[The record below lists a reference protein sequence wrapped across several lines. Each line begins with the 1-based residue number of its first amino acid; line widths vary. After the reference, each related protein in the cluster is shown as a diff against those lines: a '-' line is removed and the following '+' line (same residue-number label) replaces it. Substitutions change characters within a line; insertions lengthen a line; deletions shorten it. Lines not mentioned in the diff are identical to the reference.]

1 MLASV
6 HEQLMDIVLQLTW
19 HPFVQC
25 ALHTARMDAR
35 VTDHTQSLY
44 NCIVKVVFSFVMCQ

>member
-1 MLASV
+1 VLASV